1 MLALLSVVPSGY
13 AQDVLPG
20 SQYINQY
27 ARAGRPTITI
37 FLWGEVGTPGVWRV
51 EPDVDLIELLSV
63 VGVTGIGVDEVGTR
77 RRTIL
82 RIYREEGGQRSE
94 IYNVPL
100 ERIVSEGRAYP
111 ALQDGDV
118 LEVVTRSRGR
128 VSFSLVTQVIGA
140 AAALTLLIIQ
150 LSDIRGR

>member
-1 MLALLSVVPSGY
+1 MSLLALSSF
-13 AQDVLPG
+13 AQSPALTTQGV
-20 SQYINQY
+20 NQY
-27 ARAGRPTITI
+27 ARSGRPTITVFI
-37 FLWGEVGTPGVWRV
+37 WGEVGTPGVWRV

-63 VGVTGIGVDEVGTR
+63 VRVTGIGVDEVGTR

-100 ERIVSEGRAYP
+100 ERIVSEGGAYP
-111 ALQDGDV
+111 AFQDGDV

-128 VSFSLVTQVIGA
+128 VSFRIVAQVIGA
-140 AAALTLLIIQ
+140 ASAVALLIIR
-150 LSDIRGR
+150 LSEIE